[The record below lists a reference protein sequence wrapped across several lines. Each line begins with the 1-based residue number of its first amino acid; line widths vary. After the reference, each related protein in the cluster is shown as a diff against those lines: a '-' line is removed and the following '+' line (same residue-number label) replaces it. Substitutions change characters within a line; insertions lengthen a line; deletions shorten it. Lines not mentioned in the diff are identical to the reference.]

1 MLGGKGLKDSL
12 KVAGPGILLA
22 AAALPHIASA
32 APLDLVEEFGFDA
45 RSLLVAGIF
54 SGSMVFAV
62 FAGGIFLRAAGRARR
77 AAARARE
84 SAEQT
89 DSERVSFRSLIA
101 AEPQVLL
108 QWDGAG
114 APVLAA
120 ATLDAALGVPSTAK
134 DVARF
139 TGWLEAGSARD
150 LEERTGALLEAGESF
165 TICVETATGARL
177 EAAGRVSAA
186 GAIVKIRDIAGDR
199 KEMAA
204 LSDERQRLG
213 RDLELTRSLF
223 DALPMPVWFRDS
235 KGKLEWVND
244 AYAQAVDAASS
255 TEVRDR
261 QIEFLSTRQRAA
273 AAQKSG
279 PGKPESQRI
288 HAIVSGERRAFDVI
302 SLPAS
307 PASAGIAIDAAAL
320 ETAQSALSR
329 QIEENTRTLDRIAT
343 AVAIFSPDQ
352 RLQYYNQAFAD
363 LWKLDDAWLAA
374 GPSDGEILDL
384 LRQRRCLP
392 EQADYRA
399 WKQKQLGRYEST
411 STHEDRWHLPDGRT
425 IQVVAN
431 FAADGSATYLNE
443 NITEQLALKS
453 RYNALIHV
461 QKETLDHLRE
471 GVAVFASDGRLKLYN
486 PAFASI
492 WKLNVKALAE
502 EPHIDEVIGWCRVLL
517 DDDAAW
523 DEVKRAITSIDD
535 ERAPLEGHLGRP
547 DGSMLAYAGLPL
559 PDGATL
565 LTYVDITDSKR
576 VENALIER
584 NEALMAADRL
594 KSDFI
599 SHVSYELRT
608 PLTNIIGFAELL
620 TSPSTGDLNE
630 RQREYL
636 GDIQS
641 SSDTLLTIINDILDL
656 ATIDAGTLE
665 LSLTKIRARDV
676 IDAAVV
682 GVRERLK
689 TGRLDLRVR
698 IAGDVQEFVAD
709 GRRLTQVLFNLLSNA
724 IGFSEPGGI
733 ITIECRSEGDM
744 VSISVEDKGR
754 GIPEDYQESAFDR
767 FESRSQ
773 GSHHRGA
780 GLGLTIVKNLVEL
793 HGGTVSLRSAPG
805 VGTTVTVLL
814 PKKNMKTAPAPAPAP
829 DSEGGDAD
837 GQSAPPVPPAAAAG

>member
-12 KVAGPGILLA
+12 KVSGPGILLA
-22 AAALPHIASA
+22 LTALPHMATA
-32 APLDLVEEFGFDA
+32 APVGLIEEFGFDA

-62 FAGGIFLRAAGRARR
+62 FAGGLFLRAAGRARR
-77 AAARARE
+77 AAARARQ
-84 SAEQT
+84 SAEQL
-89 DSERVSFRSLIA
+89 DIERASFSSLIA
-101 AEPQVLL
+101 AEPQVLVR
-108 QWDGAG
+108 WEGDGA
-114 APVLAA
+114 PELAA
-120 ATLDAALGVPSTAK
+120 ATLDTSAGIPSTAR

-139 TGWLEAGSARD
+139 SSWLEPAAARE
-150 LEERTGALLEAGESF
+150 LKERTGALLEAGESF
-165 TICVETATGARL
+165 TVYVETTAGAHI
-177 EAAGRVSAA
+177 EAAGRASAT
-186 GAIVKIRDIAGDR
+186 GAIVKFRDIAGDR
-199 KEMAA
+199 RELAA
-204 LSDERQRLG
+204 LSDERQRLD
-213 RDLELTRSLF
+213 RDIKRTRSLF
-223 DALPMPVWFRDS
+223 EALPMPVWFRDS

-244 AYAQAVDAASS
+244 AYARAVEAASPKD
-255 TEVRDR
+255 VCRQ
-261 QIEFLSTRQRAA
+261 QIEFLSTRQRTGLAKKPGRG
-273 AAQKSG
+273 KS
-279 PGKPESQRI
+279 ETHRI
-288 HAIVSGERRAFDVI
+288 RAVVSGERRAFDII
-302 SLPAS
+302 SLPPG
-307 PASAGIAIDAAAL
+307 PASAGAGIAIDAAAL

-343 AVAIFSPDQ
+343 GVAIFSPDQ
-352 RLQYYNQAFAD
+352 RLQYFNQAFAG
-363 LWKLDDAWLAA
+363 LWKLDEDWLAA
-374 GPSDGEILDL
+374 GPSDGETLDT

-431 FAADGSATYLNE
+431 FAADGSATYLYE
-443 NITEQLALKS
+443 DITEQLALKS
-453 RYNALIHV
+453 RYNALIQV

-492 WKLNVKALAE
+492 WKLNVKALAD

-535 ERAPLEGHLGRP
+535 ERAPLEGHLSRP
-547 DGSMLAYAGLPL
+547 DGSMLAFAGLPL

-584 NEALMAADRL
+584 NEALEAADRL

-620 TSPSTGDLNE
+620 NSPKTGELND

-636 GDIQS
+636 GDIQW
-641 SSDTLLTIINDILDL
+641 SSDALLTIINDILDL
-656 ATIDAGTLE
+656 ATIDAGALE
-665 LSLTKIRARDV
+665 LSPTKIRARDV

-689 TGRLDLRVR
+689 IGGLNLRIRVG
-698 IAGDVQEFVAD
+698 GDVQEFVAD
-709 GRRLTQVLFNLLSNA
+709 GKRVTQVLFNLLSNA
-724 IGFSEPGGI
+724 IGFSDSGGT
-733 ITIECRSEGDM
+733 ITLECARKGDM
-744 VSISVEDKGR
+744 ISLSVEDKGR
-754 GIPEDYQESAFDR
+754 GIPEDYQDSAFDR

-773 GSHHRGA
+773 GSLHRGA

-814 PKKNMKTAPAPAPAP
+814 P
-829 DSEGGDAD
+829 DRR
-837 GQSAPPVPPAAAAG
+837 AAVAAE